1 MAAAKPLSITIVTP
15 SFNQAEFLPAT
26 IHSVLSQGYSN
37 LEYRIID
44 GGSIDGSTDILKHY
58 NSELA
63 FWCSEPDEGQYH
75 AINKGFQTSRG
86 EIMAWLNADDMY
98 TPWAFQVVNEIFRT
112 LPQVDWLTTL
122 CPLIWSRTGAAT

>member
-1 MAAAKPLSITIVTP
+1 MAAVEPLSITIVTP
-15 SFNQAEFLPAT
+15 SFNQGRFLPAT

-44 GGSIDGSTDILKHY
+44 GGSIDDSTDTLKRY

-86 EIMAWLNADDMY
+86 EIMAWLNADDIML
-98 TPWAFQVVNEIFRT
+98 PGLFKSSMKFFT
-112 LPQVDWLTTL
+112 LSPK
-122 CPLIWSRTGAAT
+122 STG